1 MRWPSERLTSSSSAR
16 ARPGPA
22 GVSHQMP
29 KTTKI
34 RKTGRKLAAAEAKA
48 VKRIAPRRGS
58 KSAKAVDLVGKLG
71 DQPELRTISGVVV
84 AAGLLT
90 ANRRLIRAG
99 IRMLLAHE
107 LATLAKDLIKE
118 RIDRTRPHSA
128 TSHSQRTVKPGRH
141 TAKTKTSFPSGHSAG
156 AVAVARAFGREYP
169 EHLAPALGAAAV
181 VAGMQ
186 VPRLNHYPTD
196 VAAGT
201 LLGIACEEVAHRI
214 VGPADD
220 ELD

>member
-1 MRWPSERLTSSSSAR
+1 
-16 ARPGPA
+16 
-22 GVSHQMP
+22 MP

-34 RKTGRKLAAAEAKA
+34 RKAGRKLAAAEAKA

-90 ANRRLIRAG
+90 RNRRLIRAG

-128 TSHSQRTVKPGRH
+128 TTRSDRTVKPGRE
-141 TAKTKTSFPSGHSAG
+141 TAKTETSFPSGHSAG

-169 EHLAPALGAAAV
+169 QLQPPALAAAAV

-214 VGPADD
+214 VGPAVAEPD
-220 ELD
+220 